1 MDSERYIDLFTS
13 STLSLF
19 LRIKYLSM
27 YVHGSYYLSFFDF
40 SNDLVAWPPKK
51 VGHPVGI
58 RPVASGDEHASP
70 PAALRQG
77 STGKIEVGFAFVC
90 VFLIFFPPMQF

>member
-19 LRIKYLSM
+19 LRIKDLSM
-27 YVHGSYYLSFFDF
+27 SVHGSYYLSFLDF

-58 RPVASGDEHASP
+58 GQLASGVEHASP
-70 PAALRQG
+70 PAALPQG
-77 STGKIEVGFAFVC
+77 STVKIDIGFACVC
-90 VFLIFFPPMQF
+90 V